1 MKLLLV
7 EDEPKTVES
16 VRQGL
21 VEHGYQVDTA
31 RDGTTGLRLS
41 LNNAYDLIISDVIM
55 PGLSGHQLTRTL
67 RDAGVQTPVL
77 MLTALGG
84 IDDKLTGF
92 DAGADDYLTKPFEFA
107 ELLARVRVLT
117 RRQGSQPAHLLH
129 YQDLEMNLDAHTVTR
144 QGRRIDLT
152 GKEFS
157 LLELLLRHPGRVLS
171 KQEIA
176 EKIWDAQV
184 DSSTNVIEVYINL
197 LRKKVDKDFPHRLIH
212 TQYGMGYILK
222 SEE

>member
-212 TQYGMGYILK
+212 TQYRMGYILK